1 MMPVTLRPSEHVPQ
15 GFLSHQADLLPG
27 GIGKHVGLPRGG
39 PRAAAFTLRFIS
51 SVELTPAGSPQL
63 NSEIQEFAPGQSGST
78 TPLAADTAI
87 CRSRPTLRAISRSAR
102 LTAVE
107 GLLAAEP
114 RIAYSVGNELL
125 RQAEVAVPILEL
137 QPRNRVAARTPLNP
151 IASARR
157 LEIFESLWPPVPQLL
172 DLAEQPADRM
182 HEDLIRSKVECRLS
196 FLADIRYGLAVGG
209 CQMPPNRLL
218 RCFWPAWTD
227 DLPQQ
232 PVAYEVQSPSIEPR
246 SALRMP
252 EPVCRGIGGGRAT
265 FPRVEKL
272 LMATGA
278 DERAMSL
285 MAWQADAD
293 LDKLKAGLAQTD
305 RPLDDFGGK
314 VRDWRAEPIG
324 SLLALHGPENLDPC
338 EYV

>member
-1 MMPVTLRPSEHVPQ
+1 
-15 GFLSHQADLLPG
+15 
-27 GIGKHVGLPRGG
+27 
-39 PRAAAFTLRFIS
+39 
-51 SVELTPAGSPQL
+51 
-63 NSEIQEFAPGQSGST
+63 
-78 TPLAADTAI
+78 
-87 CRSRPTLRAISRSAR
+87 
-102 LTAVE
+102 
-107 GLLAAEP
+107 
-114 RIAYSVGNELL
+114 
-125 RQAEVAVPILEL
+125 
-137 QPRNRVAARTPLNP
+137 
-151 IASARR
+151 
-157 LEIFESLWPPVPQLL
+157 
-172 DLAEQPADRM
+172 M

-285 MAWQADAD
+285 MARQADAD

-324 SLLALHGPENLDPC
+324 PLLALHGPENLDPC